1 MSVESFATLIAAIG
15 MVAVGIVIFYNWY
28 QSLKHPHEAIK
39 KVVTNSMIL
48 VFSSTT
54 LSNLVNYAIMIIKT
68 NN

>member
-28 QSLKHPHEAIK
+28 QSLMHLHEAIK

-54 LSNLVNYAIMIIKT
+54 LSNLVNYVIMIIKT
-68 NN
+68 NS